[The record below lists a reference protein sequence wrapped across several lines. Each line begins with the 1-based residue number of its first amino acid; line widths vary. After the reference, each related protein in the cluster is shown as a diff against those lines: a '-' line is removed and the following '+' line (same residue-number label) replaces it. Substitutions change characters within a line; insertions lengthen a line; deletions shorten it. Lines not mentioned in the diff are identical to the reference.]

1 MLVLAGNRAI
11 IRRASRP
18 ATETRGFNTSFARS
32 TPWHF
37 AGSGGRDVALARDKV
52 SRAAWP
58 LNPEKGDVSFMAVAR
73 PDLVQR
79 RGVRG

>member
-1 MLVLAGNRAI
+1 MLVLAGNHAI

-18 ATETRGFNTSFARS
+18 ATETHGFNTSFARS
-32 TPWHF
+32 APWHF

-58 LNPEKGDVSFMAVAR
+58 LRRQYRRVAAYPR
-73 PDLVQR
+73 PNLAF
-79 RGVRG
+79 GW